1 MAPEEDGRRPA
12 VGVAELIA
20 ACAAAEAV
28 STPPAPGAGAVPA
41 PSAPGPEADGP
52 ERRPA
57 GETAAA
63 PEQHAA

>member
-1 MAPEEDGRRPA
+1 M
-12 VGVAELIA
+12 GVAELLA

-52 ERRPA
+52 QRRPA